1 MSHAEQTMDFAEAME
16 RFDPVLGF
24 EVHVELNTATK
35 IFSSAPNAF
44 GDEPNT
50 NVTPL
55 DLGLPGTLPVLNRK
69 VVEYAIR
76 LGVALDAQVAETCR
90 FARKNYFYPDMP
102 KNFQTSQYDE
112 PIVFDGHLDVELE
125 DGEVFRVEIERA
137 HLEDDAGKLTHVG
150 GSGRIQGASN
160 SLVDYNRAGVP
171 LIEIC
176 LLYTSPSPR
185 DS

>member
-90 FARKNYFYPDMP
+90 FARKNYFYPDTP

-125 DGEVFRVEIERA
+125 DGEVFRVEIEPF
-137 HLEDDAGKLTHVG
+137 
-150 GSGRIQGASN
+150 S
-160 SLVDYNRAGVP
+160 
-171 LIEIC
+171 
-176 LLYTSPSPR
+176 
-185 DS
+185 

>member
-55 DLGLPGTLPVLNRK
+55 DLGLPGTLPVLNRE

-90 FARKNYFYPDMP
+90 FARKNY
-102 KNFQTSQYDE
+102 
-112 PIVFDGHLDVELE
+112 
-125 DGEVFRVEIERA
+125 
-137 HLEDDAGKLTHVG
+137 
-150 GSGRIQGASN
+150 
-160 SLVDYNRAGVP
+160 
-171 LIEIC
+171 
-176 LLYTSPSPR
+176 
-185 DS
+185 